1 MGDCPK
7 CGLANVGA
15 VDFCPNPQCRTYLGW
30 ASAAAP
36 PRPADQQAVVDEQ
49 PTAAAPAQP
58 TGQQVV
64 IDTQP
69 TAVAPPQPTGQQPTA
84 AVPRQ
89 RTGPPRMQQPKPPA
103 PAPPMTGPP
112 AGPPQKR
119 GVRVTMEPTELTV
132 DPGSQVTTTVTVL
145 NLGTRVEEFQLI
157 PQGPGAA
164 FASIT
169 PDTLSIYPDL
179 EQRAVV
185 RFAPPRGPQSLAGIT
200 TFEVV
205 ARSVVHVDVSDVARG
220 QLTITPFENLSAVLT
235 PDVSRGRKPARHQ
248 VSVTN
253 GGNTPVN
260 TRLAFKDQDK
270 ALTFEPQEGTAALQP
285 GATTDVPVLINGPHR
300 WIGRTERLPFTA
312 VVTPSGTQ
320 PPITLNGTRQQ
331 TALFPWWIPTA
342 ALAVVAIA
350 IALFA
355 LLRPGPSKVPV
366 IGQLDEPTAVQ
377 LLKDEQYLPESI
389 PIKNNDVPQGHA
401 IRTEPAEGSEL
412 AHGQRVK
419 LFVSAGKCDGPCP
432 QTIEMPNVVGL
443 SLAEAQ
449 AKLEQRNFTI
459 RTVKATNDAPVDQVI
474 ASDPT
479 ARTQL
484 PPGSEVLLTL
494 SSGPKEEKNPAPNPA
509 GALPVPAPPA
519 QGQGGQQ
526 EQKPPPPKPIKVPD
540 LKNRSVDDATAALKA
555 LGLTAKTVTEHS
567 NAVADGK
574 VLSTKPAADAEA
586 KPGEEVTLTAA
597 QNTAPIDLIKTAA
610 KATWTN
616 GAEEKLTF
624 PGDPANDTTGFVLV
638 QDATLPDGTPT
649 KLLATH
655 PQGTRSITGEYTLA
669 KPVVP
674 GDHVLA
680 RVGLLKPKPTDA
692 GSQGAAKPPDTSD
705 KVKVTFVVSVNGKD
719 MPPKVISTADGKLT
733 DLDVDLSTAKGAT
746 SIEITVRTATSS
758 TQYWA
763 PVWHNLRLAPQIGG

>member
-1 MGDCPK
+1 
-7 CGLANVGA
+7 
-15 VDFCPNPQCRTYLGW
+15 
-30 ASAAAP
+30 
-36 PRPADQQAVVDEQ
+36 
-49 PTAAAPAQP
+49 
-58 TGQQVV
+58 
-64 IDTQP
+64 
-69 TAVAPPQPTGQQPTA
+69 
-84 AVPRQ
+84 
-89 RTGPPRMQQPKPPA
+89 
-103 PAPPMTGPP
+103 
-112 AGPPQKR
+112 
-119 GVRVTMEPTELTV
+119 MEPTELTV

-205 ARSVVHVDVSDVARG
+205 ARSVVHVDVSDVVRG

-260 TRLAFKDQDK
+260 TQLAFKDQDK

-331 TALFPWWIPTA
+331 TAVFPWWIPTA

-377 LLKDEQYLPESI
+377 LLKDEKYLPESI

-432 QTIEMPNVVGL
+432 QTIEIPNVVGL

-494 SSGPKEEKNPAPNPA
+494 SSGPKAENKPAEQNKAPA
-509 GALPVPAPPA
+509 ENKPPKDENKPSVPVPPVVPAPGGGGSPGGGGAPQSPSIELPELTGRSA
-519 QGQGGQQ
+519 Q
-526 EQKPPPPKPIKVPD
+526 
-540 LKNRSVDDATAALKA
+540 DA
-555 LGLTAKTVTEHS
+555 
-567 NAVADGK
+567 
-574 VLSTKPAADAEA
+574 
-586 KPGEEVTLTAA
+586 
-597 QNTAPIDLIKTAA
+597 TAA

-616 GAEEKLTF
+616 GFGNELVPGEEKDKI
-624 PGDPANDTTGFVLV
+624 GLV
-638 QDATLPDGTPT
+638 QQRTDPVEGSLMKVLETN
-649 KLLATH
+649 
-655 PQGTRSITGEYTLA
+655 PQNTRSITGEYKLA
-669 KPVVP
+669 KPAVP

-680 RVGLLKPKPTDA
+680 RVGLLPSEDTIGASAGATDE
-692 GSQGAAKPPDTSD
+692 
-705 KVKVTFVVSVNGKD
+705 VTFMVEVNGKP
-719 MPPKVISTADGKLT
+719 MPIPPVKVRAKDSKFQE
-733 DLDVDLSTAKGAT
+733 LDADLSSVKGAT
-746 SIEITVRTATSS
+746 SIKITVLANPSS
-758 TQYWA
+758 VKNVA
-763 PVWHNLRLAPQIGG
+763 PVWQDLRLEPKIGK